1 MVVEFSHLRMSSTL
15 VISAG
20 YETTDAVQLL
30 PDVLTIAATTN
41 ETKTT
46 LSDNTITV
54 GLSTDIIVSG
64 GAT

>member
-1 MVVEFSHLRMSSTL
+1 MPGTL

-20 YETTDAVQLL
+20 YAATDAVQLL
-30 PDVLTIAATTN
+30 PDVLTVAATTN

-54 GLSTDIIVSG
+54 GLSTDLSLIHI
-64 GAT
+64 